1 MTSGRRTPE
10 SDAEARRLDDE
21 LRFHQQ
27 QTLAELRARGLTDEE
42 AHREADR
49 RFGDRHGWR
58 ERILAGQQRPGW
70 PMAVM
75 TGLQSFA
82 AGTWRDVLVSCR
94 SIRRMPLFTL
104 SAAGIFALQGAAAT
118 VMFALVN
125 GMLVAPLPYPDA
137 DRLVYIWGRNGQVRA
152 GFTNLPVSDPD
163 LDDWRRTSVRFMAI
177 GGVVPNAMTLT
188 GGGDPERLAAVAVT
202 GDLFAALGVEP
213 LHGRRL
219 QPDDQR
225 PGARPVVV
233 LGHALWLRRFGGDP
247 GAVGR
252 TIVLDDKPIEVAGV
266 MPPGFAFPRVEE
278 ISANYGFDRDVV
290 AYVPW
295 HPGDAGPPIRG
306 NRYLAAAGRLKAGV
320 STAEAEQELRE
331 ISAAGSAREGT
342 DTTGDGFTIVPF
354 RDQSVSGVWRSLW
367 LLTAAILA
375 LVAIGCLNLTHLLL
389 VRVGGRGREF
399 AVRAALGASRAAI
412 ARQVVVEAM
421 LIACA
426 GGLVGLATGA
436 AALKTLVSLAPADLP
451 RLEMIRVD
459 GMVAIASALLLLLLL
474 AAVMTGLSSIAGTG
488 RTALERDL
496 RSGSRAVTTATR
508 SSRVLVGAEVAL
520 SVLLLLA
527 AGLVVRSFD
536 RLLRTPPG
544 FDARAV
550 ATFRVALPAAR
561 YPAGIDVRRGYDTL
575 LATIA
580 GVPGVRS
587 VAYTWQLPMTGTQAS
602 AGYSREQGNGGM
614 ALIHRVS
621 PNYFQTMGMRIVRG
635 CGFDCSTDL
644 PPVVI
649 NQAMERVQWPDRNP
663 IGEIVTVNAVRS
675 RIVGIVSDVRHGSL
689 EQAAAPE
696 LYRQVTQRS
705 MFVVVRSTPGL
716 PEPWAGIRQ
725 AVAAFDAS
733 LPLSDMRTLADRLS
747 ATTARRRFTLVGLT
761 VFAALASTLA
771 IVGLYGVT
779 ALLVTRLR
787 REVGI
792 RMVMGATPAGAIGLV
807 MQRNVPVI
815 AAGVAAGTV
824 AAIGLGRFLRPFL
837 YETSPGDPLTFALVI
852 GSLTIVA
859 LVATFVPAR
868 RAARVQPVEVLT
880 TE

>member
-1 MTSGRRTPE
+1 MRSGRRSPE
-10 SDAEARRLDDE
+10 ADSEARRLDDE
-21 LRFHQQ
+21 LRFHHQ

-42 AHREADR
+42 AQREADR
-49 RFGDRHGWR
+49 RFGDRHAWR
-58 ERILAGQQRPGW
+58 ARILAGKPRAGW
-70 PMAVM
+70 LPAVVD
-75 TGLQSFA
+75 GLRSCA
-82 AGTWRDVLVSCR
+82 AGTWRDVLVSSR
-94 SIRRMPLFTL
+94 TARRMPLFTL
-104 SAAGIFALQGAAAT
+104 PAAGIFALQGAAAT
-118 VMFALVN
+118 VMFALLN
-125 GMLVAPLPYPDA
+125 GVLVVPLPYPDA
-137 DRLVYIWGRNGQVRA
+137 DRLVYIWGRNAEVRA

-163 LDDWRRTSVRFMAI
+163 LDDWRRTSVRFTAI

-213 LHGRRL
+213 LHGRSL
-219 QPDDQR
+219 QADDQR

-247 GAVGR
+247 SAVGR
-252 TIVLDDKPIEVAGV
+252 TIVLDDRPVEVVGV
-266 MPPGFAFPRVEE
+266 MPAGFAFPRVEE
-278 ISANYGFDRDVV
+278 ISASYGFDRGVV

-295 HPGDAGPPIRG
+295 HRGDAGPAIRG
-306 NRYLAAAGRLKAGV
+306 NRYIAAAGRLKAGV
-320 STAEAEQELRE
+320 SPAEAGHELRE
-331 ISAAGSAREGT
+331 ISAAGSARDGT
-342 DTTGDGFTIVPF
+342 DSTGDGFTLVPF
-354 RDQSVSGVWRSLW
+354 RDQSVSGVRRSLW

-389 VRVGGRGREF
+389 VRAGGRRREF

-412 ARQVVVEAM
+412 ARQVVIEAM

-426 GGLVGLATGA
+426 GGLAGLAAGA

-451 RLEMIRVD
+451 RLDMIRVD
-459 GMVAIASALLLLLLL
+459 GTVAVASALLLLL
-474 AAVMTGLSSIAGTG
+474 AAAAAGLSSIAGTG
-488 RTALERDL
+488 RAALERDL
-496 RSGSRAVTTATR
+496 RSGSRAVTTAAR

-536 RLLRTPPG
+536 RLLRTSPG
-544 FDARAV
+544 FDARGV
-550 ATFRVALPAAR
+550 STFRIALPAAR

-580 GVPGVRS
+580 GVPGVQS

-602 AGYSREQGNGGM
+602 AGYSREHGNGGM

-621 PNYFQTMGMRIVRG
+621 PGYFQAMGMRIVRG

-644 PPVVI
+644 PPAVI

-663 IGEIVTVNAVRS
+663 IGEIVTVNGVRS

-705 MFVVVRSTPGL
+705 MFVVVRSSPGV
-716 PEPWAGIRQ
+716 PEPWPGIRR
-725 AVAAFDAS
+725 AVAAFDAL
-733 LPLSDMRTLADRLS
+733 LPLSDVRTLEDRLS
-747 ATTARRRFTLVGLT
+747 ATTARRRFTLAGLT
-761 VFAALASTLA
+761 VFAALAGTLA

-779 ALLVTRLR
+779 ALLVARLR

-792 RMVMGATPAGAIGLV
+792 RMVMGATPAGAIRLV

-815 AAGVAAGTV
+815 AAGVAAGTI
-824 AAIGLGRFLRPFL
+824 AAIGLGRFLQPFL
-837 YETSPGDPLTFALVI
+837 FETSPTDPLTFTLVT
-852 GSLTIVA
+852 GGLTTVA